1 MNGLMNTFNFEFC
14 IALTQAVTAW
24 LIVLNPLALVPM
36 MASVTGGMDTFQ
48 QRRFTTQVVL
58 IGTGLLLLFTF
69 GGSLILQLFGI
80 TLHDLRVA
88 GGLLLLS
95 IGFSFVF
102 KGRMADDTPAGG
114 FPSAAP
120 FASPILVG
128 PGAITT
134 AVVLEKSS
142 GMLVTAIAVAIASLV
157 TWLIF
162 RSSRRVY
169 GIIRESGADVLVRV
183 MGILLAAI
191 AVVYIR
197 QGIFGL
203 IHMSP

>member
-1 MNGLMNTFNFEFC
+1 MSGLMSTLNTEFFV
-14 IALTQAVTAW
+14 ALTQAVTAL
-24 LIVLNPLALVPM
+24 LIVLNPLALVPV
-36 MASVTGGMDTFQ
+36 MAAVTGGMDTVQ
-48 QRRFTTQVVL
+48 QRRFATQVVL
-58 IGTGLLLLFTF
+58 IGSALLLLFTF

-102 KGRMADDTPAGG
+102 KGRMASNMQAGET
-114 FPSAAP
+114 PSAAP

-128 PGAITT
+128 PGSITT
-134 AVVLEKSS
+134 AVVLEKTS
-142 GMLVTAIAVAIASLV
+142 GVLVTATAVAIASLV

-162 RSSRRVY
+162 RSAPRVY

-203 IHMSP
+203 LHMAP

>member
-1 MNGLMNTFNFEFC
+1 MSDLMNTLNSEFF
-14 IALTQAVTAW
+14 IALAQAVTAL
-24 LIVLNPLALVPM
+24 LIVLNPLALVPV
-36 MASVTGGMDTFQ
+36 MASVTGGMDKFQ
-48 QRRFTTQVVL
+48 QRRFTAQVVL
-58 IGTGLLLLFTF
+58 IGTALLLLFTF
-69 GGSLILQLFGI
+69 GGSLILKLFGI

-102 KGRMADDTPAGG
+102 KGRMADDMHADGHL
-114 FPSAAP
+114 SAAP

-128 PGAITT
+128 PGSITT

-142 GMLVTAIAVAIASLV
+142 GVLVTAIAVAIASLV

-162 RSSRRVY
+162 RSAPRVY
-169 GIIRESGADVLVRV
+169 RLIRESGADVLVRV

>member
-1 MNGLMNTFNFEFC
+1 MNGWILDAEWL
-14 IALTQAVTAW
+14 IALAQAVTAL
-24 LIVLNPLALVPM
+24 LIVLNPLALVPV
-36 MASVTGGMDTFQ
+36 MASVTSGMDLHR
-48 QRRFTTQVVL
+48 QRKFTMQVVL
-58 IGTGLLLLFTF
+58 IGAGLLLLFTF
-69 GGSLILQLFGI
+69 GGSLILKLFGI

-102 KGRMADDTPAGG
+102 KGSMANDTQDRDHPA
-114 FPSAAP
+114 AAP
-120 FASPILVG
+120 LASPILVG

-134 AVVLEKSS
+134 AVVLAKSN
-142 GMLVTAIAVAIASLV
+142 GMVVTAIAVGIASLV
-157 TWLIF
+157 TWMIF
-162 RSSRRVY
+162 RSAPKVY

-197 QGIFGL
+197 QGISGL